1 MLSITI
7 PVWLLFAVAGLPTL
21 LLLGLGIR
29 LMRLKRHRN
38 KQQEKQVPEARIGL
52 SPEGFDRQMNQA
64 ILQQQI
70 DAVFHAML
78 TILQTEQI
86 KLKALVQQVHTA
98 PNTIETTDAQTQVL
112 CKIEPEQRAENQPR
126 SPEPRPSVAEMINNG
141 LKTEEIG
148 RRLGLS
154 QSEIALAMKIHAGRN
169 GNGTERVGRVA

>member
-1 MLSITI
+1 MLNITI

-38 KQQEKQVPEARIGL
+38 KHQEERTPEARMGL

-98 PNTIETTDAQTQVL
+98 PNTFESGDAHARAL
-112 CKIEPEQRAENQPR
+112 CRIEPEQRAEAQPR

-141 LKTEEIG
+141 LKTEEIV

-154 QSEIALAMKIHAGRN
+154 QSEVALAMKIHAGRN
-169 GNGTERVGRVA
+169 GNGTERVARVA

>member
-7 PVWLLFAVAGLPTL
+7 PMWLLFAVAGLPTL

-29 LMRLKRHRN
+29 LMRLKRYRN
-38 KQQEKQVPEARIGL
+38 KQQEEQAPEARMGF

-70 DAVFHAML
+70 DAVFNAML

-86 KLKALVQQVHTA
+86 KLKALVQQVHSD
-98 PNTIETTDAQTQVL
+98 PNTFVATDAQARAL
-112 CKIEPEQRAENQPR
+112 CKIDPGQHAETQPR
-126 SPEPRPSVAEMINNG
+126 SPETRPSVAEMINDG
-141 LKTEEIG
+141 LKTEEIS

-154 QSEIALAMKIHAGRN
+154 QSEVALAMKIHAGRN
-169 GNGTERVGRVA
+169 QGRTERMEAVA

>member
-7 PVWLLFAVAGLPTL
+7 PMWLLFAVAGLPTL

-29 LMRLKRHRN
+29 LMRLKRYRN
-38 KQQEKQVPEARIGL
+38 KHQEGQVQEARMGL

-86 KLKALVQQVHTA
+86 KLKALVQQVHTD
-98 PNTIETTDAQTQVL
+98 PNTFVAADAQARAL
-112 CKIEPEQRAENQPR
+112 CKIDPVQRAETQPR
-126 SPEPRPSVAEMINNG
+126 STEARPSVAEMINNG
-141 LKTEEIG
+141 LKTDEIS

-154 QSEIALAMKIHAGRN
+154 QCEVALAMKIHAGRN
-169 GNGTERVGRVA
+169 GVRPERMETVA

>member
-7 PVWLLFAVAGLPTL
+7 PVWLLFSVAGLPTL

-29 LMRLKRHRN
+29 LMRLKRHRD
-38 KQQEKQVPEARIGL
+38 KQQEKQAPETRMGF
-52 SPEGFDRQMNQA
+52 SVEGFDRQMNQA

-70 DAVFHAML
+70 DAVFNAML

-98 PNTIETTDAQTQVL
+98 PNTIEATDAQARAL
-112 CKIEPEQRAENQPR
+112 CKINPGQGAEAQPG

-141 LKTEEIG
+141 LKTDEIS

-154 QSEIALAMKIHAGRN
+154 QSEVALAVKIHAGRN
-169 GNGTERVGRVA
+169 GGRRERMEAVA